1 MGALEI
7 LVCTIVVVSYSCAL
21 YLWGYRKG
29 LDADIAIKSQKD
41 NIRSEDFLEKRD
53 RQGSD
58 EPGIKLASGDFFEK
72 RRLSEHII
80 GNQYK
85 RMPRGL
91 RVNKDGVLEI
101 FASITKKHIKI
112 CQGSNGSIVSILNSI
127 DVVDG
132 FFGEDVF
139 SFCNGLK
146 MAVIHGGD
154 VGPGA
159 FCFCGSLTMVAVLSG
174 TERIGEGAFAY
185 CKKLKYAFFADS
197 VRKIGRGIF
206 DGCDKLDMVILPSKY
221 FNEDGDLDEK
231 MRIFMGLKASVTW
244 YRGQEGGRL
253 WDRSQSEV
261 LSIS

>member
-1 MGALEI
+1 MEALEI
-7 LVCTIVVVSYSCAL
+7 LVCTIVVVSCSCAL

-29 LDADIAIKSQKD
+29 LDADVAIKSQKD

-58 EPGIKLASGDFFEK
+58 APGIKLSSGEFFEK

-85 RMPRGL
+85 KIPRGL
-91 RVNKDGVLEI
+91 RVNKDGILEVST
-101 FASITKKHIKI
+101 SISEEHTKKLREY
-112 CQGSNGSIVSILNSI
+112 NVSIISVLNSI

-154 VGPGA
+154 IGPGA
-159 FCFCGSLTMVAVLSG
+159 FCFCRSLTKVAVLSG
-174 TERIGEGAFAY
+174 TERVGEGAFAY

-197 VRKIGRGIF
+197 VRKIGRGVF
-206 DGCDKLDMVILPSKY
+206 DGCDALEMVILPSQY
-221 FNEDGDLDEK
+221 FNGDGVLGEK
-231 MRIFMGLKASVTW
+231 MRIFMGLKASVAC
-244 YRGQEGGRL
+244 YRGQEGGKL

-261 LSIS
+261 LSIG